1 MRLLSVLAALCLAIL
16 ADPVYTATFHVDS
29 GTDTHDVTPG
39 DGVAADHL
47 NPDSSHCTLR
57 AALEESN
64 ALVGADT
71 ILIPASVGTIRL
83 TLGSLIV
90 RDNGTL
96 IAGED
101 GRPRL
106 DAVANPINQATFII
120 ESDSNAVWSLSIRRS
135 RGDALVLFGAFNQI
149 GNDGG
154 KGLILTANGLDNSSS
169 YAIRISGI
177 SALGNV
183 IAGNYIG
190 LSSNGITPD
199 GNVNGISLEHGAQ
212 SNWIGGLTTG
222 ARNIISGNAGYGLVI
237 TEGATRN
244 RIAGN
249 FIGPDST
256 GNSGPGNQFDGVAVY
271 GEVEDNFIGGDNLTQ
286 GNLIS
291 ANWGSGIVL
300 AGNDVTRNRI
310 DGNLIGAN
318 YAGYAALGNLGD
330 GILITDG
337 AHDNQIGGTGT
348 ESGNLISGNAGHGL
362 HLSGNLVSGNTVT
375 ANWIGLA
382 RDGYADIGNGWL
394 NEGDGVAID
403 NGANANII
411 GGTTTVLRNV
421 ISANYRFG
429 VGLQGAGTRNNLVAG
444 NYIGVNFAGSSSLGN
459 SAGVC
464 ISDGAQANTIG
475 GLTSEY
481 RNVISGNRSEDFPYG
496 CGVLILGHGTDY
508 NRVSANIIGLDATGL
523 IARRNGSCGVVIG
536 GGAQFNIVG
545 GDNTTD
551 GNIISGNGL
560 EDPVEGRAAGVHIFG
575 TATAYNRISGNLIG
589 PSVLGK
595 TIVGNRG
602 HGIGVFSGAHHN
614 LIGGDSFQSGN
625 QIIGNEGT
633 GVFLSGSESYGNLIR
648 YNQMKNNDG
657 LGIELRDSAQAG
669 IMPPEIT
676 TVGRLWEA
684 GPRLVVGHSAPPGAT
699 IDIYEVVSPDPSGA
713 GEGYTYLAY
722 TTSDAL
728 GDFDCYLPSAPARP
742 IILTAIAVDADSNSS
757 EFSHNGYSPDATPVE
772 ETDDILPIEYSLA
785 QNYPNPFNA
794 GTEITFTLPQKSEV
808 TLAVYNVLGQK
819 VRTLVA
825 RLFSTGEHSVAW
837 DGRDDRGAEAASG
850 VYFYRLDC
858 SLGAITRKMLF
869 LK

>member
-1 MRLLSVLAALCLAIL
+1 MRLLSVIAALCLAVL
-16 ADPVYTATFHVDS
+16 VDPVYTATFHVDS
-29 GTDTHDVTPG
+29 GADTHDVTPG
-39 DGVAADHL
+39 DGIATDHI

-64 ALVGADT
+64 ALVGPDT

-83 TLGSLIV
+83 TLGSLTL

-96 IAGED
+96 ITGEND
-101 GRPRL
+101 RPKL

-120 ESDSNAVWSLSIRRS
+120 ESDSNAVRSLSIRRS
-135 RGDALVLFGAFNQI
+135 RGDALVIFGAFNQI
-149 GNDGG
+149 GNDSG

-169 YAIRISGI
+169 YAIRISGV

-256 GNSGPGNQFDGVAVY
+256 GNSGPGNQFDGVAVL
-271 GEVEDNFIGGDNLTQ
+271 GEAEDNFIGGDDLTQ

-291 ANWGSGIVL
+291 GNWGNGIVL
-300 AGNDVTRNRI
+300 AGGYVTRNRI

-318 YAGYAALGNLGD
+318 YPGRAALGNLGD

-337 AHDNQIGGTGT
+337 AHGNQIGGTAS

-362 HLSGNLVSGNTVT
+362 HLSGNGVTDNTVT

-403 NGANANII
+403 SGANANVI
-411 GGTTTVLRNV
+411 GGTTPFLRNV

-429 VGLQGAGTRNNLVAG
+429 VGLQGEGTRNNLVAG
-444 NYIGVNFAGSSSLGN
+444 NYIGVNYTGSSSLGN
-459 SAGVC
+459 SVGVC
-464 ISDGAQANTIG
+464 ISDGAQANDIG

-496 CGVLILGHGTDY
+496 CGVLILGRGTDY
-508 NRVSANIIGLDATGL
+508 NRVSANIIGLDATGVV
-523 IARRNGSCGVVIG
+523 ARRNGSCGVVIG
-536 GGAQFNIVG
+536 SGAQFNIVG

-575 TATAYNRISGNLIG
+575 ATTAYNRISGNLIG
-589 PSVLGK
+589 PSVIGK

-602 HGIGVFSGAHHN
+602 HGVGIFSGAHHN

-625 QIIGNEGT
+625 QITGNEGA
-633 GVFLSGSESYGNLIR
+633 GVFISGPESHGNLIR

-657 LGIELRDSAQAG
+657 LGIDLRDSAQAG
-669 IMPPEIT
+669 IMPPEVT

-684 GPRLVVGHSAPPGAT
+684 GPRHVVGQNAPPGAT
-699 IDIYEVVSPDPSGA
+699 IDIYEVISPDPSGA
-713 GEGYTYLAY
+713 GEGYRYLAG
-722 TTSDAL
+722 TIANDL
-728 GDFDCYLPSAPARP
+728 GGFDFYLPTGPPNP
-742 IILTAIAVDADSNSS
+742 IILTALAVDADSNSS
-757 EFSHNGYSPDATPVE
+757 EFSHNGYSPDGTPVE

-794 GTEITFTLPQKSEV
+794 GTVITFALPQRSVV
-808 TLAVYNVLGQK
+808 TLTVYNVLGQK
-819 VRTLVA
+819 VRTLA
-825 RLFSTGEHSVAW
+825 DRSYSAGEQSVAW
-837 DGRDDRGAEAASG
+837 DGRDDRGTEVSSG
-850 VYFYRLDC
+850 VYFYRLNCDT
-858 SLGAITRKMLF
+858 GTITKKMLL